1 MNILVCVKRVPD
13 TGAKLRLTE
22 DERAVDTRRLG
33 FTISPHEEC
42 AVEEAVQI
50 IEREGGE
57 GVVLTLG
64 PGEAEEQ
71 LRDSMAR
78 GMDRAI
84 LLEIDGEEW
93 DPQRTADAIVESV
106 RREADAGHHYDLIM
120 FGNESADSGDFQIG
134 IRVAHALDLPCVTGV
149 KDIDIHGGAL
159 EARREIAAGWE
170 VYEVQMPAVLTT
182 KEGLNLPRHPSLRG
196 TMGAKKK
203 PLDRSSPSHSEG
215 GLRLQRVVHPPDQGK
230 EVEILGEGR
239 AAAPRI
245 VELLEK
251 LELLG

>member
-1 MNILVCVKRVPD
+1 M
-13 TGAKLRLTE
+13 
-22 DERAVDTRRLG
+22 DTRRLG

-64 PGEAEEQ
+64 PAEAEEQ
-71 LRDSMAR
+71 LRDSLAR

-84 LLEIDGEEW
+84 LLEIDGEDW
-93 DPQRTADAIVESV
+93 DPQRTAEAIVESV
-106 RREADAGHHYDLIM
+106 RREAASGHQYDLIM
-120 FGNESADSGDFQIG
+120 FGNESADSGGYQIG
-134 IRVAHALDLPCVTGV
+134 VRVAHALDLPCVTGV
-149 KDIDIHGGAL
+149 KGIDIQGGVL
-159 EARREIAAGWE
+159 QARREIAAGWE

-182 KEGLNLPRHPSLRG
+182 KEGLNLPRYPSLRG

-203 PLDRSSPSHSEG
+203 PFDRSSSSHSEG
-215 GLRLQRVVHPPDQGK
+215 GLRLQRVLHPADQGK
-230 EVEILGEGR
+230 EVEILGEGP
-239 AAAPRI
+239 AAAPRV

-251 LELLG
+251 LGLLG

>member
-22 DERAVDTRRLG
+22 DERAVDTSRLG

-64 PGEAEEQ
+64 PAEAEEQ
-71 LRDSMAR
+71 LRDSLAR

-84 LLEIDGEEW
+84 LLEIDGNDW
-93 DPQRTADAIVESV
+93 DPQRTSDAIVESV
-106 RREADAGHHYDLIM
+106 RREADAGHRYDLIM

-134 IRVAHALDLPCVTGV
+134 VRVAQALDLPCVTGV
-149 KDIDIHGGAL
+149 KGIEVHGDIL
-159 EARREIAAGWE
+159 EAKREIAAGWE
-170 VYEVQMPAVLTT
+170 VYEVPMPAVVTT
-182 KEGLNLPRHPSLRG
+182 KEGLNLPRFPSLRG
-196 TMGAKKK
+196 TMAAKRK
-203 PLDRSSPSHSEG
+203 PFDQTSPSHGEG
-215 GLRLQRVVHPPDQGK
+215 GLRLQRLTQPPDQGK
-230 EVEILGEGR
+230 QVEILGEGP
-239 AAAPRI
+239 ASAPR
-245 VELLEK
+245 VVDLLEK

>member
-13 TGAKLRLTE
+13 TGAKLLLSE
-22 DERAVDTRRLG
+22 DERSVDTRRLG

-42 AVEEAVQI
+42 AVEEAVQV

-64 PGEAEEQ
+64 PSEAEEQ
-71 LRDSMAR
+71 LLDSLAR

-84 LLEIDGEEW
+84 LLEIEGEEW
-93 DPQRTADAIVESV
+93 DPERTADAIVGSV
-106 RREADAGHHYDLIM
+106 RREADAGHAYDLIM
-120 FGNESADSGDFQIG
+120 FGNESADSGGFQVG
-134 IRVAHALDLPCVTGV
+134 VRVAHALGLPCVTGI
-149 KDIDIHGGAL
+149 KGIEISGGTL
-159 EARREIAAGWE
+159 EAKREIAAGWE
-170 VYEVQMPAVLTT
+170 VYEVPLPAVVTT
-182 KEGLNLPRHPSLRG
+182 KEGLNLPRFPSLRG

-203 PLDRSSPSHSEG
+203 PFDRSSPSHDEG
-215 GLRLQRVVHPPDQGK
+215 GLRLQRLSQPPDQGK
-230 EVEILGEGR
+230 EVEILGEGP